1 MDNDC
6 RMATPKRLDDIAAA
20 TAAHEAT
27 LELDAELAR
36 LRSEAAG
43 LRSKYKQALQQIDKE
58 RARADSLLALK
69 GVRSVQPP
77 KSAKTKN
84 TTQKHAATMIVMLS
98 DIHCEE
104 SVKPETVNGLNEY
117 NLDVCETRM
126 AELQERFFAMLD
138 HERRLASID
147 RVIVWLGGDLIS
159 GHIHPDTAE
168 LAQLAP
174 LTACRW
180 IGERLR
186 GFIDAVAAQ
195 ASEVIV
201 ATNSGNHGRST
212 EKLRVGTEMD
222 HSFEQNLYLTM
233 AAEEKN
239 KNVVWAVGEGHL
251 NYVTVDGFR
260 VRFCHGHAIRYSG
273 GVYGLAL
280 PATKAIAAWDA
291 IERADLTCFG
301 HYHTFGWLRAG
312 RYVSNGSVIGHS
324 AYAVKIKAAYEAP
337 CQACVVIDHG
347 RNEVTRAF
355 PLYCDRDLRKERKRG
370 SSSSDSNDN
379 RAGT

>member
-1 MDNDC
+1 
-6 RMATPKRLDDIAAA
+6 MATNRRRLIDAVEEAAA
-20 TAAHEAT
+20 KADALAK
-27 LELDAELAR
+27 DAELAR
-36 LRSEAAG
+36 LRSDLAG
-43 LRSKYKQALQQIDKE
+43 LRDKYRHALRQIDAE
-58 RARADSLLALK
+58 RSRADAIASLKDISPVLPRHASGK
-69 GVRSVQPP
+69 RP
-77 KSAKTKN
+77 KDSR
-84 TTQKHAATMIVMLS
+84 HSATMVLMLS

-104 SVKPETVNGLNEY
+104 IVKPETVNGLNDY
-117 NLDVCETRM
+117 NLDVCDRRM
-126 AELQERFFAMLD
+126 AELQERFFAMLE
-138 HERRLASID
+138 HERRIADIS
-147 RVIVWLGGDLIS
+147 RVVVWLGGDLIS

-174 LTACRW
+174 LAACRW
-180 IGERLR
+180 IGARLR
-186 GFIDAVAAQ
+186 GLIDAVSEQAA
-195 ASEVIV
+195 EVVV

-233 AAEEKN
+233 ASEEK
-239 KNVVWAVGEGHL
+239 KANVKWAVAEGHL
-251 NYVTVDGFR
+251 NYVTLDGFR
-260 VRFCHGHAIRYSG
+260 IRFCHGHAIRYSG

-355 PLYCDRDLRKERKRG
+355 PLYCDRDLRKGKHRG
-370 SSSSDSNDN
+370 D
-379 RAGT
+379 T